1 MLSFHSRCLSSG
13 IAHVG
18 VILVDVAV
26 DVIVLLLLPVVDVV
40 VVVFGFVDQIGARVN
55 GFSIER

>member
-40 VVVFGFVDQIGARVN
+40 VVVFGFVVVRKR
-55 GFSIER
+55 FKKLCFF

>member
-26 DVIVLLLLPVVDVV
+26 DVIVLLLLPVVVV
-40 VVVFGFVDQIGARVN
+40 VVVGFGFVVVRKR
-55 GFSIER
+55 FKKLCFF